1 MREALFFDGGHPD
14 EEGYRLMAEVIAGVL
29 KEKALVPA
37 AAARP

>member
-1 MREALFFDGGHPD
+1 MREALFLTGHPD